1 MRCVRQALP
10 ILKEPLG
17 ALVASF
23 PLQQVK
29 WVSSRSRGSFVAK
42 TDFVMLALL
51 RGGVSQRFGLQM
63 PGGPSLSDD
72 AL

>member
-1 MRCVRQALP
+1 M
-10 ILKEPLG
+10 
-17 ALVASF
+17 
-23 PLQQVK
+23 
-29 WVSSRSRGSFVAK
+29 AK

-51 RGGVSQRFGLQM
+51 RGGVSQGFGLQM